1 MYFTR
6 TYCRA
11 CGYARPA
18 TPGIKAANKESLIP
32 VFDLGLQP
40 LANSFCSPNEEQP
53 GYAPLKVMFCPR
65 CTLGQ
70 LSVEVKP
77 EILYQRYSYVTS
89 NSDTMLRHF
98 GSIAHLLAG
107 QTPGKRMLEIGSN
120 DGRMLGYFREQGYT
134 VQGIDPAANLAET
147 AKQQLIP
154 TVVGMF
160 NEDTAKEATQDGPFD
175 AVLARHVFC
184 HVKDW
189 QDFIRCLALV
199 THKESL
205 VAIEAPYACDMLE
218 RGEFDTI
225 YHEHTSYMTV
235 RAMQAL
241 LEHLPFKLHRLQHFP
256 IHGGAMML
264 LLRREDYGRDPDNS
278 VAYHLK
284 KEKADLETW
293 GRFSQLAHAN
303 LAALKGFVASQRAV
317 NKRVVGFGASAKSTV
332 WVNACG
338 FTRKDLEFITDNTP
352 GKQWKLSPG
361 SDIPIVDEGA
371 ILRELPDYAVCFA
384 WNFKAEVLEKHAL
397 ARSKGV
403 KFIFPIPHLE
413 VV

>member
-1 MYFTR
+1 MYLAR
-6 TYCRA
+6 TQCRA
-11 CGYARPA
+11 CGFARPA
-18 TPGIKAANKESLIP
+18 DGTKSPNKEKLVP
-32 VFDLGLQP
+32 VFDLGVQP
-40 LANSFCSPNEEQP
+40 LANDFCSPNEEQA
-53 GYAPLKVMFCPR
+53 GYAPLKVMFCPN

-77 EILYQRYSYVTS
+77 EILYRRYSYVTS

-120 DGRMLGYFREQGYT
+120 DGRMLSFFQKQGYT

-160 NEDTAKEATQDGPFD
+160 NEETAKEATQDGPFD

-199 THKESL
+199 THKDSV

-317 NKRVVGFGASAKSTV
+317 NKRVVGFGASAKCTV

-338 FTRKDLEFITDNTP
+338 FTRNDMEFVTDNTP
-352 GKQWKLSPG
+352 GKQYKLVPG

-371 ILRELPDYAVCFA
+371 LLRELPDYAVCCA
-384 WNFKAEVLEKHAL
+384 WNYRLEILEKNAL